1 MNYNLCNASTS
12 ECGQF
17 DNLSS
22 LETNWHRFFLR
33 LSSYWW
39 ISCIASRIHILWQCY
54 EAGAHHH
61 GLLYEEIQSSP
72 LKSAYMTRKS
82 RGQVPCNPLLCFSLF
97 DVVGA
102 DFSLVF
108 MTVPRIQTCTGLN
121 WRGKSLRLVTQKP
134 WCKLSLGQ
142 VPKIYRRTASSIL
155 SPHADK

>member
-33 LSSYWW
+33 LSSYWG

-54 EAGAHHH
+54 E
-61 GLLYEEIQSSP
+61 EIQSSP
-72 LKSAYMTRKS
+72 LKAAYMTGKS

-102 DFSLVF
+102 DFSLVLT
-108 MTVPRIQTCTGLN
+108 TVPRIQTCAGLN
-121 WRGKSLRLVTQKP
+121 WRDKSLRLVTQKP

-142 VPKIYRRTASSIL
+142 VPKISRRTSSSIL